1 MARNKNKDPI
11 KVAVDKI
18 SDDINHI
25 STRKEY
31 AISVFRSTVN
41 QLASINSEMEEKMSE
56 LDTLSDFIQHQKDIA
71 SKVVSDNENV
81 RAKILEIIG
90 E

>member
-41 QLASINSEMEEKMSE
+41 QLVSINSEMEEKMSE

>member
-18 SDDINHI
+18 SDDINHL
-25 STRKEY
+25 STRKEH
-31 AISVFRSTVN
+31 AISVFRSTAN
-41 QLASINSEMEEKMSE
+41 QLASINSEMEEKTSE
-56 LDTLSDFIQHQKDIA
+56 LDTLADFIQHQKDIA

>member
-18 SDDINHI
+18 SDDINHL
-25 STRKEY
+25 STRK
-31 AISVFRSTVN
+31 ACALSVFRSTAN
-41 QLASINSEMEEKMSE
+41 QLSSINSEMEEKMSE
-56 LDTLSDFIQHQKDIA
+56 LDTLADFIQHQKDIA

>member
-25 STRKEY
+25 STRKEH

-41 QLASINSEMEEKMSE
+41 QLVSINSEMEEKMSE

>member
-11 KVAVDKI
+11 KAAVTKI
-18 SDDINHI
+18 SDDI
-25 STRKEY
+25 SSLSAKKEY
-31 AISVFRSTVN
+31 AVSVFRSTAD
-41 QLASINSEMEEKMSE
+41 QLASINSEMENKMSE
-56 LDTLSDFIQHQKDIA
+56 LDTLATFIQHQKDIA
-71 SKVVSDNENV
+71 SKVVLDNENV

>member
-18 SDDINHI
+18 SDDINYL

>member
-18 SDDINHI
+18 SDDINHL
-25 STRKEY
+25 STRKEC
-31 AISVFRSTVN
+31 AISVFRSTAN

-56 LDTLSDFIQHQKDIA
+56 LDTLADFIQHQKDIA